1 MYSNILLTK
10 HHLCNILYSNLKKK
24 LSRVILKKKKSTKK
38 EIYGGGS
45 VPFHTRELEK
55 SAVSRQ
61 IPPGYDWHL

>member
-10 HHLCNILYSNLKKK
+10 HHLCNILYSNLKKNCPE
-24 LSRVILKKKKSTKK
+24 LFLKKKSTKK